1 MGFIRKREKRLRGR
15 SNHWRCFMKKVF
27 LKLSQNPQENIC
39 WSVFF
44 NNAASQITSSFH
56 PKRLF
61 FLNMGHCANTK
72 RIRLQIL
79 GQVEFLFV
87 CVVLNIFFLF
97 FTNFFFFLQPGQ
109 IWDKVF
115 KSGLSKFCGRE
126 PSKNLLGPLLNSLSH
141 IIL

>member
-1 MGFIRKREKRLRGR
+1 MQLQLIGLRNCYGFYQEEGKKASGKKQPLEMFYEKG
-15 SNHWRCFMKKVF
+15 
-27 LKLSQNPQENIC
+27 
-39 WSVFF
+39 FF
-44 NNAASQITSSFH
+44 KTLAKSTGKHLLQCHLLQKTFVAASQITSSCH

-97 FTNFFFFLQPGQ
+97 FTNFFFFFTARANMGQ
-109 IWDKVF
+109 SIQEWAK
-115 KSGLSKFCGRE
+115 
-126 PSKNLLGPLLNSLSH
+126 
-141 IIL
+141 

>member
-1 MGFIRKREKRLRGR
+1 
-15 SNHWRCFMKKVF
+15 MKKVF

-44 NNAASQITSSFH
+44 NNAASQITSSCH

-97 FTNFFFFLQPGQ
+97 FTNFFFFFTARANMGQ
-109 IWDKVF
+109 SIQEWAK
-115 KSGLSKFCGRE
+115 
-126 PSKNLLGPLLNSLSH
+126 
-141 IIL
+141 